1 MTLKHKLKVMIV
13 EGLQLP
19 DIQPDDILD
28 DDLLFGD
35 KFGLDSIDS
44 VEMVYQVNRHFGIE
58 IKNMNEGRIA
68 LESINSL
75 AAFIEERKAAA

>member
-1 MTLKHKLKVMIV
+1 MTLKQRLKGIII
-13 EGLQLP
+13 EGLQLT

-44 VEMVYQVNRHFGIE
+44 VEMVYQVNHHFGIE

-68 LESINSL
+68 LQSINSL
-75 AAFIEERKAAA
+75 AAFLEERMAG